1 MAIAI
6 KVFDYRQHIVALR
19 QASLPFRIG
28 EGVRILW
35 TFYIIGHI
43 LYYSEYRLT
52 YFLTTFP
59 ISGKSGFARAGI
71 RSFAVHALR
80 IDVTKW
86 GRRIAFINIC
96 QENFYRH
103 QHVGFLVMEVILHW
117 GTLLPTCFSTDTASS
132 TIRFL
137 SACNIRFCKGQD
149 WIATT
154 YEAWSHA
161 LPDKGSVHSL
171 CVKGYISRII
181 MKRNIYNAI
190 SKSARKQH
198 NINMSWIHQ

>member
-28 EGVRILW
+28 EGVRILL

-43 LYYSEYRLT
+43 LYYTEYNLT

-96 QENFYRH
+96 QENSYSH
-103 QHVGFLVMEVILHW
+103 QHVGFLVTEVILHW
-117 GTLLPTCFSTDTASS
+117 GTLLPTCFSTDANS

-137 SACNIRFCKGQD
+137 SVSNIRFCNGQD
-149 WIATT
+149 WTATN

-161 LPDKGSVHSL
+161 LPDKESVHVFR
-171 CVKGYISRII
+171 VKGYISRIL
-181 MKRNIYNAI
+181 MASNIYSAI
-190 SKSARKQH
+190 SKSAQKQH
-198 NINMSWIHQ
+198 YINVSWIHQ